1 MYDSVLSLLIVHFVL
16 VSAQTQNRNLLRLLR
31 SKEILIKSSQAIYFR
46 NERRSRLID
55 LGLLAVCL
63 GLVYAT
69 LHPWAGWRVPAHS
82 VFRYLGLGWPR
93 FWTWFDV
100 ISNLLAYVPLGILVA
115 LRLRPIRRGGQ
126 ILLVTLLVGALFSLI
141 LETLQNFLPSRV
153 PSRLDW
159 LINTFGA
166 LLGAG
171 TALLFAQRSHRE
183 RELIWHKPNYFSHE
197 SLPFLLIV
205 ALWLCAQFTPQRM
218 LYETGTMV
226 SPAIQT
232 LATHIDRTPDS
243 TRPTVDFAS
252 AVTPMLESLQVDGA
266 YSILIEAA
274 AVSIWVTCIGLLLI
288 DALATARS
296 RGIAIVSVL
305 IAAFLLRGAALAT
318 LTGNIEYGLWLSAG
332 AQAGL
337 LLGPIL
343 LLLLSGIG
351 RRDRLWWIL
360 GLLAVGL
367 VLSNIM
373 PDNVYRQQMLAEA
386 VARGGLRTLLA
397 GVRAI
402 ALVWPLLALLLVAR
416 QLFLHYQRWES
427 IPFMNESASPSL
439 NRLPRPIRHA

>member
-1 MYDSVLSLLIVHFVL
+1 MYDSVLRLLIVHFVI
-16 VSAQTQNRNLLRLLR
+16 VIAQTHNCNFLRL
-31 SKEILIKSSQAIYFR
+31 SGTKEILIKSSQAIYFR
-46 NERRSRLID
+46 NERRSHLID
-55 LGLLAVCL
+55 LGLVAVGLA
-63 GLVYAT
+63 LVYAT
-69 LHPWAGWRVPAHS
+69 LHPWVGWRVPAHS
-82 VFRYLGLGWPR
+82 IFRYLGLGWPR

-100 ISNLLAYVPLGILVA
+100 ISNLLAYVPLGILLA
-115 LRLRPIRRGGQ
+115 LRLRPIWRGGR
-126 ILLVTLLVGALFSLI
+126 ILLVALLAGALFSLI
-141 LETLQNFLPSRV
+141 LETLQNFLPTRV
-153 PSRLDW
+153 PSRLDL

-171 TALLFAQRSHRE
+171 TALLFAQRPHRE

-218 LYETGTMV
+218 LYETGTIV

-232 LATHIDRTPDS
+232 LATHIDRTADPIRTS
-243 TRPTVDFAS
+243 VDFAS
-252 AVTPMLESLQVDGA
+252 AVTPLLESLQVDGA

-274 AVSIWVTCIGLLLI
+274 AVSIWVSCIGLLLI
-288 DALATARS
+288 DALASSRS

-305 IAAFLLRGAALAT
+305 IAAFLLRGTALAV
-318 LTGNIEYGLWLSAG
+318 LTGNLEYGLWLSAG

-343 LLLLSGIG
+343 LLLLSGIR

-367 VLSNIM
+367 VLTNIM

-386 VARGGLRTLLA
+386 AARGGLRTLLA
-397 GVRAI
+397 GLRAI

-416 QLFLHYQRWES
+416 QLYLHYQRWES
-427 IPFMNESASPSL
+427 VPFMNESARPNL
-439 NRLPRPIRHA
+439 QGMPRPIRHA